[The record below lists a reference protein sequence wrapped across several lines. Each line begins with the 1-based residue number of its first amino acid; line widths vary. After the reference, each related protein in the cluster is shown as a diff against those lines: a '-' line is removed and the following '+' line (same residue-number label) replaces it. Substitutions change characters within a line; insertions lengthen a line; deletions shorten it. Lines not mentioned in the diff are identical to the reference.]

1 MPLTKDQILAAA
13 KRDITTVH
21 VPALGGD
28 VCVRPLSGA
37 EASEVY
43 AACSDRK
50 GITEAI
56 FARSLCDDQGNRLFE
71 VSETAALLD
80 KPYNALTP
88 LMEAAMRINLVGI
101 EAQDDAKKG

>member
-43 AACSDRK
+43 ATCTDRRS
-50 GITEAI
+50 ITEAI
-56 FARSLCDDQGNRLFE
+56 VARSLCDADGNRLFE
-71 VSETAALLD
+71 TSETAALFD

-88 LMEAAMRINLVGI
+88 LMEAAMRINLVGV